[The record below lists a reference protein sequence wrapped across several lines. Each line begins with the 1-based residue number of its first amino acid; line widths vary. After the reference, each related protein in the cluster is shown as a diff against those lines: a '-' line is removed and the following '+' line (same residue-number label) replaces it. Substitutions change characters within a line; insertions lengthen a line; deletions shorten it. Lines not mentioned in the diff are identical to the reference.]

1 VALPHRLWV
10 AQRGGRR
17 LEGLSQP
24 LWHAVQQGIPDFAEL
39 ATNQDMRLLTV
50 ARVKSGMYMSHAFTW
65 ELVQ

>member
-1 VALPHRLWV
+1 
-10 AQRGGRR
+10 
-17 LEGLSQP
+17 
-24 LWHAVQQGIPDFAEL
+24 VQQGIPDFAEL